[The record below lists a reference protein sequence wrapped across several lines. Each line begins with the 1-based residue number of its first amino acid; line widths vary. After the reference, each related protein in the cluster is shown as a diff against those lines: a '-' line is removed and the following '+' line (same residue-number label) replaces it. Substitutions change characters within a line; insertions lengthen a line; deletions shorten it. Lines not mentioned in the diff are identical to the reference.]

1 MLCTDMKESPS
12 DAICPQPRTAQSPGE
27 GGDDAAPQNASAGVL
42 RIGLKEWE
50 DLSPLRREIL
60 RQLFIAR
67 KEDD

>member
-1 MLCTDMKESPS
+1 MKGSPS
-12 DAICPQPRTAQSPGE
+12 DAICPGSRTPQSSGE
-27 GGDDAAPQNASAGVL
+27 GGDDTAPQNASVGVL

>member
-1 MLCTDMKESPS
+1 MDKTPD
-12 DAICPQPRTAQSPGE
+12 DIIRHNQSG
-27 GGDDAAPQNASAGVL
+27 NAGVL

-50 DLSPLRREIL
+50 ALSPLRREIL